1 MRKSFFVVLGIIFTS
16 ILLGFFVWK
25 ILTRK
30 TDSVY
35 RNFSKS
41 NWEDVILEVLSK
53 KDPDL
58 EDYSYASM
66 SLAEFNFHLLTVP
79 SEKKRKSSFQ
89 VCRKIRTK
97 IF

>member
-53 KDPDL
+53 K
-58 EDYSYASM
+58 
-66 SLAEFNFHLLTVP
+66 
-79 SEKKRKSSFQ
+79 
-89 VCRKIRTK
+89 IRT
-97 IF
+97 

>member
-53 KDPDL
+53 KESGPRRL
-58 EDYSYASM
+58 FLCFYVS
-66 SLAEFNFHLLTVP
+66 
-79 SEKKRKSSFQ
+79 
-89 VCRKIRTK
+89 CGI
-97 IF
+97 